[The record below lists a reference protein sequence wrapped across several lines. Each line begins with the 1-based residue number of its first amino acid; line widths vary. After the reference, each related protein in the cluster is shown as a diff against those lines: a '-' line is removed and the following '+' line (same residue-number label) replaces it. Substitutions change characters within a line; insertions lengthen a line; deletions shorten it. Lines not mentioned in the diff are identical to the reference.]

1 MIKVT
6 FLTPT
11 LEMHGG
17 NLVMLRYANFL
28 LKNNVSVTIIT
39 TDKNV
44 EFEIDKRI
52 RILKCKRVKLKYFDF
67 FLFQL
72 VYLWRM
78 VRLIDECD
86 VIIPIYTPLW
96 IHAILMRKIKKINC
110 KIVPIF
116 QDSLDTLWV
125 GPYIRF
131 FLKNKNVIKNIDG
144 IFYVSSFFKN
154 VFRHYTCGKYYI
166 PNGIDFGEF
175 NCVGDVKKND
185 YILFVGRPNRPKGFD
200 VFKKAFTFIKKK
212 YPNISALVVSP
223 TIEDECRDGIQYVKY
238 RNRKQLV
245 DIYMRASVYICA
257 SRAESF
263 GLTSLES
270 MACGTPIITTKNG
283 GHVNYAKDGKN
294 CLLVNNEDS
303 VGICNAFDKLMSNSD
318 LRVRLVKNGW
328 KTVNKFGWKKSEE
341 LFLKVLLSLDNNTS
355 N

>member
-28 LKNNVSVTIIT
+28 LKNNVSVTIVT
-39 TDKNV
+39 TDKNI
-44 EFEIDKRI
+44 EFEIDKKI

-125 GPYIRF
+125 GPYIRLV
-131 FLKNKNVIKNIDG
+131 LKNRTINKNIDG
-144 IFYVSSFFKN
+144 IFYISSFFEN
-154 VFRHYTCGKYYI
+154 VFRHYNCSKYYI
-166 PNGIDFGEF
+166 PNGIDFSEF
-175 NCVGDVKKND
+175 GYVGGIKKDN
-185 YILFVGRPNRPKGFD
+185 YILFVGRPNKPKGFD
-200 VFKKAFTFIKKK
+200 VFCKALCLIKKK
-212 YPNISALVVSP
+212 YSGIFGLVIAP
-223 TIEDECRDGIQYVKY
+223 TVVDKYQDDIQYIKY
-238 RNRKQLV
+238 RNRKQLMS
-245 DIYMRASVYICA
+245 IYKKATVYVCA

-263 GLTSLES
+263 GLTCLEA
-270 MACGTPIITTKNG
+270 MACGAPVITTKNG
-283 GHVNYAKDGKN
+283 GHINYAKDGEN
-294 CLLVNNEDS
+294 CILVDNEDYRGIYDAFVKLTEDIFLRTKIVNN
-303 VGICNAFDKLMSNSD
+303 GL
-318 LRVRLVKNGW
+318 
-328 KTVNKFGWKKSEE
+328 KTVKKFDWQKSEKI
-341 LFLKVLLSLDNNTS
+341 FFDVVSKMATKK
-355 N
+355 